1 MKHKTF
7 FWFILPTFLAM
18 FFFITLPIISVSLQ
32 SFHTPHENL
41 LITVENC
48 DPFGC
53 KKATTIDHDATKKL
67 KENNPLGKYVGL
79 DIYFDRGHL
88 AIEQVKNLWSK
99 TNNFFEFLQLTADL
113 PFYKALFFTLTFT
126 FTVTPI
132 MLVFGL
138 LIALGVNSFN
148 QKLKGLIIFFSLLPM
163 IVTPLIGS
171 IILFWILFCN
181 MINLKHLFYFLIFL
195 LRLFYVRG

>member
-99 TNNFFEFLQLTADL
+99 TNNFFEFSKRFRASWNFLNVSYSISKGITTDTAL
-113 PFYKALFFTLTFT
+113 SGPQCLAK
-126 FTVTPI
+126 
-132 MLVFGL
+132 
-138 LIALGVNSFN
+138 
-148 QKLKGLIIFFSLLPM
+148 SLLQ
-163 IVTPLIGS
+163 
-171 IILFWILFCN
+171 
-181 MINLKHLFYFLIFL
+181 
-195 LRLFYVRG
+195 

>member
-67 KENNPLGKYVGL
+67 KENNPLGKYVGF

-99 TNNFFEFLQLTADL
+99 TNNFF
-113 PFYKALFFTLTFT
+113 
-126 FTVTPI
+126 
-132 MLVFGL
+132 
-138 LIALGVNSFN
+138 
-148 QKLKGLIIFFSLLPM
+148 
-163 IVTPLIGS
+163 
-171 IILFWILFCN
+171 
-181 MINLKHLFYFLIFL
+181 
-195 LRLFYVRG
+195 

>member
-18 FFFITLPIISVSLQ
+18 FFFIMLPIISICLQ
-32 SFHTPHENL
+32 SLHSPHENVFV
-41 LITVENC
+41 TVENC

-53 KKATTIDHDATKKL
+53 KKSTSIDHDATNIL
-67 KENNPLGKYVGL
+67 KNKNPLGKFVGF

-88 AIEQVKNLWSK
+88 AIDKINEIWIKND
-99 TNNFFEFLQLTADL
+99 NFFNFLTSISNL
-113 PFYKALFFTLTFT
+113 PFYKAIFFTLTFT

-132 MLVFGL
+132 MLVLGL
-138 LIALGVNSFN
+138 LVALGVNSIN
-148 QKLKGLIIFFSLLPM
+148 KQLRGMIIFFSLLPM

-171 IILFWILFCN
+171 IILFWIYIHITWC
-181 MINLKHLFYFLIFL
+181 K
-195 LRLFYVRG
+195 YV